1 LGWFNLNR
9 CITVEAVIESMWQIL
24 YSNNQKIQ
32 AFAVTKDSVVVW
44 QTSNW
49 NPAESVGSVLDAVT
63 SAGASVTLNKVKYD
77 RISSNAHS
85 YVATNGQGQGHFLTA
100 QVEKGVWLLAWATP
114 DSTPEL
120 AVVDLLKTAVDLR
133 GQI

>member
-1 LGWFNLNR
+1 M
-9 CITVEAVIESMWQIL
+9 EAIIESMWQIL
-24 YSNNQKIQ
+24 YSNNPKIQ
-32 AFAVTKDSVVVW
+32 AFAVCKDSVIVW

-49 NPAESVGSVLDAVT
+49 DPAKNVANVLDAVT

-85 YVATNGQGQGHFLTA
+85 YVATNGQGQGHFLSA
-100 QVEKGVWLLAWATP
+100 QVEKGVWLLAWAAP

-120 AVVDLLKTAVDLR
+120 AVVDLLKTGVDLR